1 MNLFQEYEYYEY
13 DSEEEEEEEVAPVPA
28 PAPAPIPPKVGAPAQ
43 TVSSSTLPAV
53 NWAITPIL
61 FHFSLICLSILCLMI
76 FTGCATTAI

>member
-1 MNLFQEYEYYEY
+1 MNSFQEYEYYEY

-53 NWAITPIL
+53 NWASPIL
-61 FHFSLICLSILCLMI
+61 FYFSLICLSIIYIMI
-76 FTGCATTAI
+76 FFGCATAI